1 MRVIFLQLLHH
12 HEFPQKKIKVVSK
25 QDVRVSN
32 PATAEGKFFNEILI
46 FPIFHSDAYEPKL
59 CFYHEDD
66 EENPFLIL
74 DEIPK
79 ETTRVK
85 QDSLDMIVGIQHI
98 HTEEYYQK
106 GLYREKVISIL
117 TRKIEMLTEALE
129 STIEILEE
137 PGSVSSSLSHSVSDA
152 WKFFQRI
159 FT

>member
-98 HTEEYYQK
+98 HTEEYYQ
-106 GLYREKVISIL
+106 
-117 TRKIEMLTEALE
+117 
-129 STIEILEE
+129 
-137 PGSVSSSLSHSVSDA
+137 
-152 WKFFQRI
+152 
-159 FT
+159 